1 MTHSAVSHGTDDAG
15 AGPSS
20 TGTDLGRAHIP
31 PPPPPLKSDTS
42 ATYDV
47 YTTGD
52 GSTDA
57 VDSEHATTAN
67 HTTDKQQS
75 PLAYLTTREFYITLL
90 LGQILAITN
99 TACSTFSTLL
109 ADRGVSL
116 PATQTFF
123 NYLLLTVI
131 FTSYTIHRHGLQGWT
146 QSFLSRGWKY
156 LLLSL
161 FDVQGNYF
169 LVLAYRNTT
178 LLSAQLIN
186 FWAIAIVVLI
196 SSTILGV
203 HYHRPQL
210 LGISICIAG
219 MLLLLFSDRTPTT
232 SPSGSAHNNLL
243 GDLSALTGATSYGL
257 ANVLEEVLVT
267 TAPIDEVL
275 GQMALCGV
283 CITALQ
289 ALALGELSA
298 LRSTVWD
305 VRVLGSWAA
314 YTLCLAAF
322 YCLVPL
328 LLRRASAAFFNLSM
342 LTMNCWGVGVG
353 VLLFRYQV
361 GWAYPVAFALI
372 VAGQGVYF
380 LGAVEGPGSGAGGGE
395 KPWVRSYSG
404 SGRVDTGRRGQR
416 IGGLE
421 ASSEEDPLLL
431 RQEHQA
437 VAGERVSVV

>member
-31 PPPPPLKSDTS
+31 PPFKSDAS

-47 YTTGD
+47 YPTATD
-52 GSTDA
+52 GSTDE
-57 VDSEHATTAN
+57 DSEPATTAN
-67 HTTDKQQS
+67 HPTNKQQS
-75 PLAYLTTREFYITLL
+75 LLAYLTTREFYITLL

-131 FTSYTIHRHGLQGWT
+131 FTTYTIHRHGLHGWT
-146 QSFLSRGWKY
+146 RSFRTRGWKY

-161 FDVQGNYF
+161 FDVEGNYF

-203 HYHRPQL
+203 HYQRPQL
-210 LGISICIAG
+210 VGICICITG
-219 MLLLLFSDRTPTT
+219 MLLLLLTDRTPTT
-232 SPSGSAHNNLL
+232 PSARNKLL
-243 GDLSALTGATSYGL
+243 GDLSALAGATSYGL

-267 TAPIDEVL
+267 TAPIYEVL
-275 GQMALCGV
+275 SQMAFSGS

-289 ALALGELSA
+289 AVALGELATLGSV
-298 LRSTVWD
+298 TVLD
-305 VRVLGSWAA
+305 GRVLGPWAA
-314 YTLCLAAF
+314 YTLCLAGF

-342 LTMNCWGVGVG
+342 LTMNCWGVVVG
-353 VLLFRYQV
+353 VLVFRYPVV
-361 GWAYPVAFALI
+361 GWGYPVAFGLI

-380 LGAVEGPGSGAGGGE
+380 LGAGEGATSGVVGGK
-395 KPWVRSYSG
+395 KPWVRSRAG
-404 SGRVDTGRRGQR
+404 SG
-416 IGGLE
+416 GGSGLRKTRSE
-421 ASSEEDPLLL
+421 ASEEDPLLL
-431 RQEHQA
+431 RREQQE
-437 VAGERVSVV
+437 EVSVV

>member
-1 MTHSAVSHGTDDAG
+1 MRMGHVGDA
-15 AGPSS
+15 ASPNMLDS
-20 TGTDLGRAHIP
+20 LNHAEAN
-31 PPPPPLKSDTS
+31 PPLPSRN
-42 ATYDV
+42 
-47 YTTGD
+47 D
-52 GSTDA
+52 GGLSCA
-57 VDSEHATTAN
+57 VVMDSEHATTAN
-67 HTTDKQQS
+67 PPTDKQQS

-161 FDVQGNYF
+161 FDVEGNYF

-196 SSTILGV
+196 SSTVLGV

-210 LGISICIAG
+210 LGISICITG
-219 MLLLLFSDRTPTT
+219 MLLLLFSDRTP
-232 SPSGSAHNNLL
+232 PASAHNKLL
-243 GDLSALTGATSYGL
+243 GDLSALSGATSYGL

-267 TAPIDEVL
+267 TAPIAEVL
-275 GQMALCGV
+275 GQMALCGA

-289 ALALGELSA
+289 AVALGELSA
-298 LRSTVWD
+298 LRSSSTVWD
-305 VRVLGSWAA
+305 ARVLGWWAA

-342 LTMNCWGVGVG
+342 LTMNCWGVAVG

-380 LGAVEGPGSGAGGGE
+380 LGAAPVSGGGAGGGE
-395 KPWVRSYSG
+395 KKKPWVRSYSG

-416 IGGLE
+416 LGGLE
-421 ASSEEDPLLL
+421 ALEEEEPCAAEHSTEGG
-431 RQEHQA
+431 RQVGGRANIQA
-437 VAGERVSVV
+437 VKMDS

>member
-1 MTHSAVSHGTDDAG
+1 
-15 AGPSS
+15 
-20 TGTDLGRAHIP
+20 
-31 PPPPPLKSDTS
+31 
-42 ATYDV
+42 
-47 YTTGD
+47 
-52 GSTDA
+52 
-57 VDSEHATTAN
+57 
-67 HTTDKQQS
+67 DKQQS

-161 FDVQGNYF
+161 FDVEGNYF

-196 SSTILGV
+196 SSTVLGV

-210 LGISICIAG
+210 LGISICITG
-219 MLLLLFSDRTPTT
+219 MLLLLFSDRTP
-232 SPSGSAHNNLL
+232 PASAHNKLL

-267 TAPIDEVL
+267 TAPIAEVL
-275 GQMALCGV
+275 GQMALCGA

-298 LRSTVWD
+298 LLRSSTVWD
-305 VRVLGSWAA
+305 ARVLGWWAA

-380 LGAVEGPGSGAGGGE
+380 LGAAPVSGGGAGGGE
-395 KPWVRSYSG
+395 KKPWV
-404 SGRVDTGRRGQR
+404 
-416 IGGLE
+416 
-421 ASSEEDPLLL
+421 
-431 RQEHQA
+431 
-437 VAGERVSVV
+437 